1 MLWKSRSD
9 TDRISFWERA
19 KTILMFLLCHFSITV
34 KFKTIDDLMKY
45 TPIPENTKIN
55 GSAVRRVNYI

>member
-19 KTILMFLLCHFSITV
+19 KTILMFLLYHFSITE
-34 KFKTIDDLMKY
+34 KFKTIDDLMQY